1 MSHGKC
7 SLNFGMV
14 ALMICLMTLGCQPK
28 VDVTEKTP
36 TSPKKGKAK
45 SKGLLEDWDAPA
57 AVFLFTGD
65 VHGYM
70 EPCGCTAGQT
80 GGFAHRADLL
90 QKLREEK
97 KWSVAAFDN
106 GGSLDEARISYE
118 QSKIKLAS
126 MRDGL
131 NTMGYQGAVLG
142 KEELMLGGS
151 QLYTMHAETDAQ
163 EGFDVPF
170 MGANV
175 TVFGTK
181 ELGMPTSTRVIQVG
195 ELKVGVTSIVGEST
209 KKKLDATGVTRDEGE
224 LKIDDPQAILA
235 EQIEQLKGQSVDLI
249 VLMSH
254 ADIEE
259 STQIAKS
266 HPDLDV
272 VVTAGSAE
280 DPRNEEIW
288 VDGTLL
294 VKVGKKGKN
303 VAVVGV
309 FPESDPKLKMEIV
322 ELDADRFGD
331 HPSMVAMMADYQKR
345 LEEAWPVLSSA
356 SIADPGDQFVGS
368 EECKTC
374 HSFAYG
380 VWSKT
385 RHNHAYESLIHG
397 RTEKSE
403 SGEAKYSDDWVSRIY
418 DPECL
423 CCHTTGWDPQT
434 AQRYESGFVDMQKTP
449 HLAGQ
454 QCENCHGPAGEHV
467 KLERALGAGAP
478 PTEDAKRLR
487 EGLRLTLTQARETL
501 CVRCH
506 DLDNSPKFDFET
518 YWPKVNHS
526 GKKN

>member
-1 MSHGKC
+1 MTHGEFR
-7 SLNFGMV
+7 NQMMGMV
-14 ALMICLMTLGCQPK
+14 ALMGCLLVLGCQPSVEVSENPPK
-28 VDVTEKTP
+28 PLAKKKPKT
-36 TSPKKGKAK
+36 
-45 SKGLLEDWDAPA
+45 LLENWDAPS
-57 AVFLFTGD
+57 AVFVFSGD

-90 QKLREEK
+90 QKLREER
-97 KWSVAAFDN
+97 KWPVAAFDN

-118 QSKIKLAS
+118 QSKIKLAAIRS
-126 MRDGL
+126 GL
-131 NTMGYQGAVLG
+131 NTMGYQGSALG
-142 KEELMLGGS
+142 KEELMLGGT

-170 MGANV
+170 MAANV
-175 TVFGTK
+175 TIFGTK
-181 ELGMPTSTRVIQVG
+181 DLGTPTSTRVVEVG
-195 ELKVGVTSIVGEST
+195 GLKVGVTAIVGQST
-209 KKKLDATGVTRDEGE
+209 KDKLDATGITRDEGE
-224 LKIDDPQAILA
+224 LKIEAPDEVLTT
-235 EQIEQLKGQSVDLI
+235 QIAKLTSEGVDLI

-254 ADIEE
+254 SSIEE
-259 STQIAKS
+259 STAFAKS
-266 HPDLDV
+266 HPDLDI

-288 VDGTLL
+288 VENTLL

-309 FPESDPKLKMEIV
+309 FPEATPKLKMEIV
-322 ELDADRFGD
+322 ELDADRFND
-331 HPSMVAMMADYQKR
+331 HPSMIAMMADYQKR
-345 LEEAWPVLSSA
+345 LEEAWPILSSA
-356 SIADPGDQFVGS
+356 SIADPGDQFVGADQ
-368 EECKTC
+368 CKTC

-397 RTEKSE
+397 RTEKGADGE
-403 SGEAKYSDDWVSRIY
+403 SKYSEDWVSRIY

-434 AQRYESGFVDMQKTP
+434 AQRYESGFIDVEKTP

-467 KLERALGAGAP
+467 KLERALSPGAP
-478 PTEDAKRLR
+478 PSEDAKRLR
-487 EGLRLTLTQARETL
+487 ENLRLTLTAARETV

-526 GKKN
+526 GRKD